1 MRNVMRNIVRWLGG
15 CAWILAFNPVLADPE
30 GERAALARLIH
41 ELDALAPIIAE
52 AQAQA
57 DPDATIRLEYAW
69 LVDDLL
75 RIRLGIREQ
84 LSATREQPRTFPPLK
99 GDYRT
104 R

>member
-1 MRNVMRNIVRWLGG
+1 MRKVKQWVMGWG
-15 CAWILAFNPVLADPE
+15 WILASSVTLADPE
-30 GERAALARLIH
+30 GERAALARLVH

-57 DPDATIRLEYAW
+57 DQDANIRLEYAW

-75 RIRLGIREQ
+75 RVRLGIREH
-84 LSATREQPRTFPPLK
+84 LSVTREQPRTFPPLK